1 MCGDQEERNSNDEG
15 TSQAVSRAGMA
26 NGISS
31 EERGH
36 STRSLD
42 TGTRGLPES
51 GLSQQLAKQNK
62 LRAKHSKPSTEDE
75 FPRGGSR
82 YPGKGKIRDHL
93 HKHPPV
99 LSGIIHSVVN
109 CLSSSQFV

>member
-15 TSQAVSRAGMA
+15 TAQAVSRAGMA

-31 EERGH
+31 EKRGH
-36 STRSLD
+36 STRSLGR
-42 TGTRGLPES
+42 GTREISES
-51 GLSQQLAKQNK
+51 DLTHQSAKPNK
-62 LRAKHSKPSTEDE
+62 LITEDE

-93 HKHPPV
+93 HKHPSVLPV
-99 LSGIIHSVVN
+99 INHSVVN